1 MRVEGKRIA
10 VRLNFQS
17 PLLIGKKRSTP
28 NFIESDEVIKGS
40 IIRAAFAKIILK
52 NCTQKSNN
60 KKQENW
66 IEIRNKEACQKCKY
80 YKICENFDQVTFSYF
95 YPKNSEVVPLTAM
108 TCKNHQDEHGYNDS
122 LIYDKTKGCP
132 ICIKELD
139 EVKEEK
145 KKSSGRL
152 EYGKGLRTVVKDNLT
167 TKRPYKVGKNISV
180 KNAIN
185 PYTRTSAEGKLYS
198 VETVVKTMSDEEI
211 KNPNKEPD
219 IHECEYE
226 GYIYNMSEEELKL
239 FKNLRV
245 GGDTTVG
252 LGKCRLE
259 VINEASNK
267 NNDITTNDLQEFSEG
282 YYSTNVAKDGNKDK
296 DNKNRNEDKKQ
307 VTPNLNYIAVK
318 LKSDMQIPI
327 RDKDDNYIDIFNEYY
342 SLDELKEIWKKVLD
356 IDKEDINVEKVYTN
370 IINYRGYD
378 TSLKTNNKREKVSIF
393 AEKGTVIVFSSSKQS
408 CDKLAEYFNGHK
420 AFGAETENGFGAF
433 EIYVGR

>member
-1 MRVEGKRIA
+1 MKVEGNKVA
-10 VRLNFQS
+10 VRLTFQS

-122 LIYDKTKGCP
+122 LIYDKSDRCP
-132 ICIKELD
+132 IEIRNIEGK
-139 EVKEEK
+139 VEK
-145 KKSSGRL
+145 CDGRL
-152 EYGKGLRTVVKDNLT
+152 EYGKGLRTVVKENMK
-167 TKRPYKVGKNISV
+167 TKRPYKIGKNISV

-198 VETVVKTMSDEEI
+198 VETIVRTMSDEEL
-211 KNPNKEPD
+211 KNPNKD
-219 IHECEYE
+219 SNIHECVYE
-226 GYIYNMSEEELKL
+226 GYIYNISEEDLKL
-239 FKNLRV
+239 FDILRV

-252 LGKCRLE
+252 LGKCKL
-259 VINEASNK
+259 VLFNEALDKKEDFEDK
-267 NNDITTNDLQEFSEG
+267 NLEEFS
-282 YYSTNVAKDGNKDK
+282 DK
-296 DNKNRNEDKKQ
+296 YQKVNSADPK
-307 VTPNLNYIAVK
+307 LNYIAVK
-318 LKSDMQIPI
+318 LTADMQIPI
-327 RDKDDNYIDIFNEYY
+327 RDDQDNYIDISSEYY
-342 SLDELKEIWKKVLD
+342 SLDELKQLWKKALD
-356 IDKEDINVEKVYTN
+356 IDEEDINIEKVYTN
-370 IINYRGYD
+370 TVSYRGYD
-378 TSLKTNNKREKVSIF
+378 ESLKTDNKREKISIF
-393 AEKGTVIVFSSSKQS
+393 AEKGTVIVFSSSKS
-408 CDKLAEYFNGHK
+408 FDKFKNYFKNHK
-420 AFGAETENGFGAF
+420 AFGVETLNGFGAF